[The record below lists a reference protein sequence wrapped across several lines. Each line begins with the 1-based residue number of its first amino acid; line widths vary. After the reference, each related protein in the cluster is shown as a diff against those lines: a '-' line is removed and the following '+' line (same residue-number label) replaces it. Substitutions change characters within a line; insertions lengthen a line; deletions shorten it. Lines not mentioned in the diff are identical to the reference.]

1 MYYRCSENKG
11 ADQLRGHREADLP
24 LCFSHMQ
31 KSGFLMTRLNF
42 HRKEVWG
49 HSQHAQNKLRR
60 RLITKKKEG
69 YVEEE
74 EAEEEE

>member
-1 MYYRCSENKG
+1 MI
-11 ADQLRGHREADLP
+11 AQLG
-24 LCFSHMQ
+24 LCRTRS
-31 KSGFLMTRLNF
+31 KTLKTGFLMSWLMFSYNF